1 MAGHELPSL
10 LETTVK
16 GVIRNRDPHEYVSHL
31 VEDIYETAE
40 RVQNSQL
47 HDSVYDTT
55 EAAHLLLKFQVAAA
69 MSHGNHDRSR
79 EIEMA
84 FENIKTII
92 LTGDSSLRDRLVVG
106 SFYDLNW
113 HRMEYPSEDL
123 EFVSELL
130 DSITS
135 DVPDTQ
141 AEWTA
146 SITSDVPDTQAEW
159 TASLPSCIYG
169 ALRCNTHDPFLPP
182 SGEIDKAGRK

>member
-113 HRMEYPSEDL
+113 HRMKYPPKDL

-130 DSITS
+130 DSITP
-135 DVPDTQ
+135 DVPDRQ
-141 AEWTA
+141 E
-146 SITSDVPDTQAEW
+146 ER

-169 ALRCNTHDPFLPP
+169 ALRCNTPDPFLP
-182 SGEIDKAGRK
+182 SYGEIDKAGRK